1 MPQMAPINW
10 LTLFLY
16 FSVIYV
22 LFNCLNYFILTY
34 KAPTPKKMMFSIN
47 SLNWKW

>member
-10 LTLFLY
+10 LTLFMY
-16 FSVIYV
+16 FTLLMII
-22 LFNCLNYFILTY
+22 FNSLNYFIFLY
-34 KAPTPKKMMFSIN
+34 KVPSFQKQFNKLN

>member
-16 FSVIYV
+16 FSFIYL
-22 LFNCLNYFILTY
+22 LFNCLNYFIFLY
-34 KAPTPKKMMFSIN
+34 KAPLPKKMVFSIN